1 MQRIDRALRH
11 LASQDTAR
19 ANASQAS
26 AKLRKRRH
34 EQEDVDA
41 YLEALH
47 PTNPTTAHAARSH
60 GSPNP
65 AHGAPPITDTR

>member
-19 ANASQAS
+19 TNASQAS
-26 AKLRKRRH
+26 AKLRERRH

-47 PTNPTTAHAARSH
+47 PTNPTTAHAARNHDPPS
-60 GSPNP
+60 P
-65 AHGAPPITDTR
+65 AHGATPIRDTR

>member
-1 MQRIDRALRH
+1 MQRIDRAIRH
-11 LASQDTAR
+11 LASQDIAR
-19 ANASQAS
+19 TNASQAS

-47 PTNPTTAHAARSH
+47 STNPTTAHAARNH
-60 GSPNP
+60 DSPNP
-65 AHGAPPITDTR
+65 AHGATPITDTR